1 MDYQPRIVDTQVED
15 ALRAM
20 GAVVIEGPK
29 ACGKTATARRHAAS
43 EVLLDLDPDAA
54 RAAAVDPRLVLD
66 GPTPRLIDEWQR
78 QPAIWDAVRRAVDDR
93 GAPGQFVLT
102 GSSVPSHE
110 AVRHSGAG
118 RMTTITMRPM
128 ALFEQHVS
136 SGLVSL
142 GTLLEGGHPVTGRT
156 DVELADYVERIVV
169 GGWPGLLGRS
179 VPAATQFARGY
190 LDMIVDH
197 DIELVTGS
205 RRDPRLLRR
214 FLHAY
219 AQVTAHPSR
228 LSTILARARGD
239 ASDGAPG
246 PSRWAAEPYLDA
258 LRRLMVV
265 DDVEPWDPELRSRTR
280 LMSTPKRHPVDP
292 SLAVALLGCG
302 PDRLLQ
308 DVHTLGF
315 LFESL
320 VTRDVRVYAAAS
332 DASTYHYRE
341 RSGDLEVD
349 LVVERRDGA
358 WVGIEVKLGGAL
370 VDEAA
375 SALLRLAGARVVRPP
390 AALMVVTAAPY
401 AYRRDDTVWVV
412 PLAMLG
418 P

>member
-1 MDYQPRIVDTQVED
+1 MDYQPRIVDTQVKD
-15 ALRAM
+15 ALGAM

-29 ACGKTATARRHAAS
+29 ACGKTATARRHAVS

-78 QPAIWDAVRRAVDDR
+78 QPATWDAVRRAVDDR

-142 GTLLEGGHPVTGRT
+142 GTLLDGGHPVTGRT
-156 DVELADYVERIVV
+156 DVELTHYVERIVV

-179 VPAATQFARGY
+179 VPTATQFARGY
-190 LDMIVDH
+190 LDMTVDH

-219 AQVTAHPSR
+219 AQVTSHPSR
-228 LSTILARARGD
+228 LSTILERARGD
-239 ASDGAPG
+239 APDEPPG

-280 LMSTPKRHPVDP
+280 LMSTPKRHLVDP

-302 PDRLLQ
+302 PDRLLR
-308 DVHTLGF
+308 DVRTLGF

-320 VTRDVRVYAAAS
+320 VARDIRVYAAAS
-332 DASTYHYRE
+332 NASTYHYRE

-358 WVGIEVKLGGAL
+358 WVGIEVKLGAAL
-370 VDEAA
+370 MDQAA

-390 AALMVVTAAPY
+390 AALMVVTTTPY
-401 AYRRDDTVWVV
+401 AYRRDDAVWVV